1 MQEKNEDHSAKKEVG
16 SFFGPK
22 QRIRLMIYVVVT
34 AASVSFVSLSI
45 YGFVSLN
52 NQVYKQIEE
61 MNRLKERFPT
71 TRKEATGERTKRSAK
86 RPNTQDI
93 LKRLRKMEERHEL
106 SINLDLQKVNFQ
118 NNHCL

>member
-34 AASVSFVSLSI
+34 AASASFVSLSV
-45 YGFVSLN
+45 YGFITLN
-52 NQVYKQIEE
+52 NRVKDVET
-61 MNRLKERFPT
+61 NRLKERNAT
-71 TRKEATGERTKRSAK
+71 TQDGATGERTKRSAK

-93 LKRLRKMEERHEL
+93 LKRLRKMEERYEL
-106 SINLDLQKVNFQ
+106 SIN
-118 NNHCL
+118 